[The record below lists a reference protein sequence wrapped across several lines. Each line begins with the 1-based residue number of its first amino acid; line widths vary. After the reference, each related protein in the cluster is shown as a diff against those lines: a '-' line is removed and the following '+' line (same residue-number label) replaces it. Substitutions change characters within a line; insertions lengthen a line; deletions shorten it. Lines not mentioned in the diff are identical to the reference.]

1 MAEEVKAF
9 NGLLSKKIK
18 ELTPV
23 QTVWVRVDE
32 VNWEEKTM
40 TATGITDDLP
50 FYDVLLG
57 VGNEYHKPKKG
68 TKALIGLI
76 DNTPNNSFLITA
88 DEVEEVNIKT
98 GNSFLTIKENGF
110 IVKQGT
116 ESLRTILNDF
126 MNEVNKIIVVN
137 GTSINVGAVNA
148 IKQRLNSVLIE

>member
-23 QTVWVRVDE
+23 QTVWVTVDE

-40 TATGITDDLP
+40 TAKGVADDLP
-50 FYDVLLG
+50 FFDVLLG

-76 DNTPNNSFLITA
+76 ENTPNSSFLITA
-88 DEVEEVNIKT
+88 DEIEEVNIKT